1 MRTSIYFHE
10 PKHAYHNVSAHTASV
25 RIENEDSGITIF
37 FDTEEQAEKV
47 ARAINEALGRK

>member
-1 MRTSIYFHE
+1 MRTAIYMHE
-10 PKHAYHNVSAHTASV
+10 PKRAEYNINAQCASV
-25 RIENEDSGITIF
+25 RIENEDSEITIF